1 MDYLKVWTSFRAV
14 ISPLNDSEKGRLFD
28 SMLEYAETGKEPSE
42 FKGNERYLW
51 QVAKQDIDRT
61 AQKCETLKANGSKPK
76 QREATGSKPKQEEA
90 KPTYKDN
97 DNDNSKDKDKD
108 NHYLKE
114 KVNKEKEPPR
124 RFTPPTVEDV
134 KAYCTARNN
143 GVDAQR
149 FVDYYTANGWR
160 VGKNP
165 MKDWQATVRTW
176 ERSDSIKQPVKA
188 GSAQDYGQRDYTGV
202 VDELADEQ
210 ARFMDEYKRGVS

>member
-1 MDYLKVWTSFRAV
+1 MDYLKVWTSFRHV
-14 ISPLNDSEKGRLFD
+14 IAPLNDSEKGRLFD
-28 SMLEYAETGKEPSE
+28 AMLVYAETGVEPSE

-51 QVAKQDIDRT
+51 QVAKLDIDRT

-76 QREATGSKPKQEEA
+76 QRQATESKSKQEEA
-90 KPTYKDN
+90 KRTYKDN
-97 DNDNSKDKDKD
+97 VNNKDNDNT
-108 NHYLKE
+108 KE

-124 RFTPPTVEDV
+124 RFTPPTVDEV

-143 GVDAQR
+143 SVDAQR
-149 FVDYYTANGWR
+149 FVDYYTANGWK

-165 MKDWQATVRTW
+165 MRDWQATVRTW

-188 GSAQDYGQRDYTGV
+188 GSAQDYGQRDYAGV

-210 ARFMDEYKRGVS
+210 ARLMDEYRRGVG